1 MSTADYS
8 SLTSE
13 DLLPDYLCPREIKLW
28 LREQLTI
35 LRKEQGHANLELR
48 VQFGHIVVYKEQY
61 THKVMKIK

>member
-13 DLLPDYLCPREIKLW
+13 DLLPDYICPREVKLW
-28 LREQLTI
+28 LREQLI
-35 LRKEQGHANLELR
+35 ALRETQGHANFELR

-61 THKVMKIK
+61 THKVMKSK